1 MIEVIVAGA
10 EGRMGQRIISLASGV
25 KRGQANKFA
34 FFDTIFD

>member
-25 KRGQANKFA
+25 KRGQANKSGFQH
-34 FFDTIFD
+34 TRCV